1 MKRNYATELAELPGT
16 YQRCLAS
23 DVVDDVANVVLRPGP
38 MVFVGSGGALAVARL
53 AADLHISATGD
64 LAVAM
69 TPLEA
74 VSANLAS
81 NCGLVLFTASG
92 KHPDAVMAVQA
103 ARARGASHLGIVSAR
118 TRDEL
123 PAPLTE
129 LDVCIATVPTPSDGF
144 LATNSVLAMAT
155 LLCRVHGATLP
166 AHLPAPKPE
175 NAHALRR
182 STIAIAAPLL
192 AAVAVDLETRL
203 SETGLAFVQA
213 TDFRNLAHGRHV
225 GLLRNLE
232 DVTVVAIADEGSKR
246 LAARTIDL
254 LPPGTD
260 VRRVESA
267 LPWPGSVVDLLAQ
280 SMRIVGATGESQT
293 LDPGRPGVAPFGRR
307 LYHLPV
313 ARLLESRLPNPVDR
327 KARQL
332 PGVARSTVEGAYQ
345 AWREGVA
352 GEPIGAVVLDYDG
365 TCCPT
370 WDRFRPPPAEVQ
382 SELTRLIGSGIVVGF
397 ASGRGRS
404 IHADTRSW
412 LPERMWTAVHVGLY
426 NGSCILRLSDD
437 PADYTGCDGELA
449 AIAERLESID
459 LGDVLKVERRRTQV
473 SVAAADGRTSGENLL
488 PTVRAVMARSP
499 ELHGKAFASAHAVDI
514 VADDSGKVAVLSE
527 VAATV
532 EGAVLAIGDQGHA
545 DGNDFELLAASPMS
559 LSVDRCSA
567 DLTRC
572 WNLDERGEGGP
583 RLLVRYL
590 EAIRVRRGV
599 ARFGCV

>member
-1 MKRNYATELAELPGT
+1 MKRNYATEIAELPGT

-23 DVVDDVANVVLRPGP
+23 EAADEVANVVLRPGP
-38 MVFVGSGGALAVARL
+38 TIFVGSGGALAVARL
-53 AADLHISATGD
+53 AADLHISTTGD

-81 NCGLVLFTASG
+81 SCGLVLFTASG
-92 KHPDAVMAVQA
+92 KHPDAALALQA
-103 ARARGASHLGIVSAR
+103 ARARGASHLGIVSGR

-123 PAPLTE
+123 PASLTG
-129 LDVCIATVPTPSDGF
+129 LDVCIATVPSPPDGF

-155 LLCRVHGATLP
+155 LLCRAHGATLP
-166 AHLPAPKPE
+166 TNLPEPARE
-175 NAHALRR
+175 NLRALRR
-182 STIAIAAPLL
+182 STIAIAGPLL
-192 AAVAVDLETRL
+192 GAVAVDLETRL
-203 SETGLAFVQA
+203 SETGLSFAQT
-213 TDFRNLAHGRHV
+213 TDFRNVAHGRHV
-225 GLLRNLE
+225 GLLRNVD
-232 DVTVVAIADEGSKR
+232 DVTVVAIADDGSKA
-246 LAARTIDL
+246 LAARTSDL
-254 LPPGTD
+254 LPSDTD
-260 VRRVESA
+260 VRRMESP
-267 LPWPGSVVDLLAQ
+267 LRWPESVVDLLAQ
-280 SMRIVGATGESQT
+280 SMRIVGATGESQA

-332 PGVARSTVEGAYQ
+332 PGVARSTVEAAYHE
-345 AWREGVA
+345 WREGVA
-352 GEPIGAVVLDYDG
+352 GAPIGAVILDYDG

-370 WDRFRPPPAEVQ
+370 WDRFRPPPVEVQ
-382 SELTRLIGSGIVVGF
+382 SELTRLIESGIVVGF

-412 LPERMWTAVHVGLY
+412 LPEPMWAAVHVGLY

-459 LGDVLKVERRRTQV
+459 VGDVLKVERRRTQV
-473 SVAAADGRTSGENLL
+473 SVAAADGRTSGESLL

-514 VADDSGKVAVLSE
+514 VADGAGKVAVLSE
-527 VAATV
+527 VAAAV
-532 EGAVLAIGDQGHA
+532 EGSVLAIGDQGQA
-545 DGNDFELLAASPMS
+545 DGNDFELLAATPMS

-572 WNLDERGEGGP
+572 WNLDDRGEGGP

-590 EAIRVRRGV
+590 KAIRVRQGV
-599 ARFGCV
+599 ALFGWA